1 MVMTRKTTPS
11 LQPAVPPSCSRQR
24 SVREIENAIRGIVR
38 SDEPAVVLS
47 SLARSSNPAFSD
59 ACAVELS
66 EGTDGLFQ
74 VSFPMPG
81 DAAFPANAGTGLAG
95 ASAVPVAGKTV
106 TTAFK
111 APSGYGY
118 PSFAGVVAHT
128 WTGREPAEDDAIIAR
143 LLVDHAL
150 AIVQQERLA
159 ASAAR
164 AEDRAAKLAIELITS
179 RAEGEAAGIL
189 MAKHQATREEAVRLL
204 RRMSRASQRELHA
217 VAADVV
223 HAENLRRRLESNVGD
238 PARREHL
245 RIMAPPGH

>member
-1 MVMTRKTTPS
+1 MVMTRKTTASPQ
-11 LQPAVPPSCSRQR
+11 LAVPPSCSRQR

-47 SLARSSNPAFSD
+47 SLARNSNASFSD

-66 EGTDGLFQ
+66 EGTRGLFQ

-81 DAAFPANAGTGLAG
+81 DAVLPASAIPCLAG
-95 ASAVPVAGKTV
+95 ASAVPVASKTV

-128 WTGREPAEDDAIIAR
+128 WTGRAPAEDDAIIAR

-164 AEDRAAKLAIELITS
+164 ADDRAAKLAIELITS
-179 RAEGEAAGIL
+179 RAEGEATGIL
-189 MAKHQATREEAVRLL
+189 MARHDATREEAARLL
-204 RRMSRASQRELHA
+204 RRMSRASHCELPA
-217 VAADVV
+217 VAAGVV
-223 HAENLRRRLESNVGD
+223 HTEDLRRRLEGNASD
-238 PARREHL
+238 PAMREQLHVV
-245 RIMAPPGH
+245 APPGQ